1 MGKYIKTSEND
12 LEITLDMYNTLKNLW
27 KGTLKFGW
35 LIIVL
40 ASLSA
45 AIYCQRTW
53 RNYIPFYTAS
63 ATFTVNTREDARGTS
78 MYEEVLRASQLSK
91 TFPYIITS
99 SVLRNDIAR
108 ELGLPYITESIYAD
122 TIEDT
127 NLFTI
132 RVTSADPKRAYE
144 VLHLV
149 IDNYSRIAEPVV
161 GRTYLTMLNESGI
174 PTEPYNRIS
183 YRASIKKGVI
193 PGGLLGLAFIAL
205 YALSRRT
212 IYKVEDLAKLTSI
225 KHLGSLPRVKIK
237 KRSKKKEFIISLQ
250 NEKLPRWYQECVYKI
265 RTRVEKI
272 MENKEKTILVTSA
285 IQGEGKS
292 TVAYNLALSL
302 AEVGK
307 KVILVDCD
315 LHNPTIR
322 KRMDLFET
330 DKRKNLNKTNN
341 MESTSILNETAVTLQ
356 DTIEAIGCPL
366 EQKANILQDAGL
378 SHVLKGEI
386 SLEDALIRYE
396 GLNLSILADLEP
408 INNATEILGTSRMR
422 GLIEELENQADY
434 VILDSPPAAILS
446 DASDLAKLVEG
457 IIYVVKQDYA
467 MLDQILKNFEYLSES
482 SNAEIIGFVLNDTT
496 TSFNGYGYGKGYGY
510 GYGYR

>member
-1 MGKYIKTSEND
+1 M
-12 LEITLDMYNTLKNLW
+12 
-27 KGTLKFGW
+27 
-35 LIIVL
+35 
-40 ASLSA
+40 
-45 AIYCQRTW
+45 
-53 RNYIPFYTAS
+53 
-63 ATFTVNTREDARGTS
+63 
-78 MYEEVLRASQLSK
+78 
-91 TFPYIITS
+91 
-99 SVLRNDIAR
+99 
-108 ELGLPYITESIYAD
+108 
-122 TIEDT
+122 
-127 NLFTI
+127 
-132 RVTSADPKRAYE
+132 
-144 VLHLV
+144 
-149 IDNYSRIAEPVV
+149 
-161 GRTYLTMLNESGI
+161 
-174 PTEPYNRIS
+174 
-183 YRASIKKGVI
+183 
-193 PGGLLGLAFIAL
+193 
-205 YALSRRT
+205 
-212 IYKVEDLAKLTSI
+212 AKLTSI

-315 LHNPTIR
+315 LHNPAIR

-341 MESTSILNETAVTLQ
+341 MESTSILNEAAVALQ

-378 SHVLKGEI
+378 SHVLKVEI